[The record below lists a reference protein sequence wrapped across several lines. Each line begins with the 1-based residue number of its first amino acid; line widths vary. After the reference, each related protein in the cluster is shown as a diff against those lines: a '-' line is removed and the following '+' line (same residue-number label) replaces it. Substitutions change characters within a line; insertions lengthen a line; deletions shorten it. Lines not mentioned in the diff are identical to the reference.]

1 MNATLEDTS
10 HPLAAIALPRT
21 TIATW
26 LLILCAGGAWALGSS
41 PSINAPL
48 AKKSPAVASRP
59 AAQKPSPARPTPTSR
74 GPRQT
79 IPPLPTAEGPSY
91 PYYKQIQAV
100 AKKYKVAPELI
111 AGIVRI
117 ESNFDR
123 YCVSP
128 VGAVGLMQL
137 MPSTA
142 RGVARSMG
150 LAHYDLYD
158 PETNLELG
166 TRYMTILLKQFDGH
180 IPTALSYYNA
190 GRRGIVSRGVYR
202 NRRYIRIV
210 MDNYWDYVRNQ
221 PETVASRK
229 P

>member
-10 HPLAAIALPRT
+10 LQLPRVALPRT
-21 TIATW
+21 TLAAW
-26 LLILCAGGAWALGSS
+26 VLLLCAGSGWVIGSS
-41 PSINAPL
+41 PSTLSAPL
-48 AKKSPAVASRP
+48 VAKRQPVEAQPASAVRP
-59 AAQKPSPARPTPTSR
+59 APTSR
-74 GPRQT
+74 GPRQSR
-79 IPPLPTAEGPSY
+79 PVLPTADGPSY

-100 AKKYKVAPELI
+100 AKKHRVAPELI

-150 LAHYDLYD
+150 LSHYDLYD

-166 TRYMTILLKQFDGH
+166 TRYMTMLLSEFDGH
-180 IPTALSYYNA
+180 IPTALSFYNA

-221 PETVASRK
+221 PEAIAGRRF
-229 P
+229 